1 MAYTISLYDQKGKE
15 AGTIQLNKDL
25 YNKDVINT
33 DLIHE
38 YVLLQQANKRQSSAH
53 TKTRGEVRGS
63 GKKLYRQKGTGSA
76 RVGDGQSPIRVG
88 GGVAFGPSNEKNY
101 TKKMNKKM
109 RRKAMCGTLSL
120 KAEENAIAGI
130 KSFDLKTPKT
140 KDAVAFLD
148 AAGFANKKI
157 LLVVNEY
164 DENLE
169 KSFANIPTVKQVR
182 VQYLNPVDVIQ
193 AHAIIVTEDAFD
205 TINS

>member
-1 MAYTISLYDQKGKE
+1 MAYTISLYDQKGKK
-15 AGTIQLNKDL
+15 AGTVQLNKDL
-25 YNKDVINT
+25 YSKDVINT

-120 KAEENAIAGI
+120 KAEEKAIAGF
-130 KSFDLKTPKT
+130 KAFDLKSPKT
-140 KDAVAFLD
+140 KDAVAFLS
-148 AAGFANKKI
+148 AAGFADKKV
-157 LLVVNEY
+157 LLVVNES

-169 KSFANIPTVKQVR
+169 RSFANIPSVKQVR
-182 VQYLNPVDVIQ
+182 VQYLNPVDVMQ
-193 AHAIIVTEDAFD
+193 AHIILVAEDAFE

>member
-1 MAYTISLYDQKGKE
+1 MAYTITLYDQKGKE
-15 AGTIQLNKDL
+15 AGTVQLNKDL

-38 YVLLQQANKRQSSAH
+38 YVVLQQANKRQSSAH
-53 TKTRGEVRGS
+53 TKTRGEVAGS
-63 GKKLYRQKGTGSA
+63 GKKLYRQKGTGNA

-88 GGVAFGPSNEKNY
+88 GGVTFGPSNEKNY

-109 RRKAMCGTLSL
+109 RRKAMCGVLSL
-120 KAEENAIAGI
+120 KAEEKEIAGF
-130 KSFDLKTPKT
+130 KAFALKAPKT

-148 AAGFANKKI
+148 AAGFANKKV
-157 LLVVNEY
+157 LLVVNES

-169 KSFANIPTVKQVR
+169 RSFANIPTVKQVR
-182 VQYLNPVDVIQ
+182 VQYLNPVDVMQ
-193 AHAIIVTEDAFD
+193 AHIVLIAEDAFD